1 MSHNFGRTL
10 ATTAAVV
17 GLSGCA
23 AVPAEHHWVSVKP
36 VRAAPQSQLTEV
48 DGDYAAAVAAI
59 DRRDYGLALD
69 LLQTANA
76 RKGDDVRILNAFG
89 VVYDKLGRFDLSS
102 RYYARAHSA
111 DANSAIVASNE
122 AYSAMLQ
129 GNSRSSAAAPSLLAR
144 AATPAP
150 ASLPA
155 AVMLS
160 AAPVAE
166 APQAP
171 ALTLAPSNVF
181 RTAASPAIRSV
192 VPPVEWPT
200 ADPVHLAAAPN
211 IAMPARL
218 SPAPVAEAAQAPA
231 LALPRLVHSLASPNL
246 LKILAQYL
254 TPAAEEHPSS
264 ARPLILSALQPARLA
279 AAPRTPAASAG
290 PPILLASV
298 AQANV
303 PQIVAQPGVVRLAA
317 ISPIVLGPVT
327 ESARPRSAQRGVVR
341 LAAIAPN
348 AVQQLPP
355 VRRRGLE
362 IADASGRPGAAAP
375 IRLQLAQLGWT
386 THKGPIAVAPRISRT
401 TITYA
406 AYRAPVALSL
416 ARTLPR
422 GVRLVDCGNAC
433 GGIRLTLGSD
443 SLVWPSRIR
452 AALRALG

>member
-10 ATTAAVV
+10 VTTAAVV

-36 VRAAPQSQLTEV
+36 VRSTPRSELTQV

-102 RYYARAHSA
+102 RYYARAHAA

-129 GNSRSSAAAPSLLAR
+129 GDARSSAAAPAVLAR

-150 ASLPA
+150 ARLPA

-160 AAPVAE
+160 PAPLAE

-192 VPPVEWPT
+192 VPPVDSP
-200 ADPVHLAAAPN
+200 AAAPVRLAAAPN
-211 IAMPARL
+211 IATPARL

-231 LALPRLVHSLASPNL
+231 LALRLVHSLASPNL

-264 ARPLILSALQPARLA
+264 APVVRSALPPTRLA

-303 PQIVAQPGVVRLAA
+303 PQVVAQPGVVRLAA
-317 ISPIVLGPVT
+317 ISPIALGPVT
-327 ESARPRSAQRGVVR
+327 ESAPPRSAQRGVIR

-422 GVRLVDCGNAC
+422 GVRLVDCGSAC

-443 SLVWPSRIR
+443 SLSWPSRIR
-452 AALRALG
+452 AVLRAFG